1 MAEETPKEQVNKREE
16 FREEFYEDEINLL
29 DLFLV
34 LVKRKNLILKIT
46 FFAAFITAIISLILP
61 SVYRAETKILP
72 PSPNTSVTAQI
83 ISQLGIQAGL
93 PESALPVK
101 SPSDLYVELI
111 KSRPV
116 LDAIIDRFNLMKLYD
131 TKSREDARRALLK
144 VLKVSADKKSGIIT
158 VAVEDK
164 DPRRAADMANAFVEE
179 FKNLTKNLAL
189 TEASQRRLFFE
200 EQLKDTKE
208 KLILAEEDL
217 KNFQEKTGAIQ
228 VDEQVKAILLN
239 IAQLRAQ
246 IAAKEAQIKA
256 MRTYANSQNPDLIKA
271 EEELRALRAQL
282 AALEA
287 KSPLKNSDPFIPTGA
302 LPRVSTEYLRKLRDL
317 KYYETLYEILVKNYE
332 LAKIDEAKD
341 YVLVQVIE
349 KAIPPEKKA
358 KPKRKLMVF
367 VATISAFFFSVL
379 LAFFQEY
386 LEKASSDPE
395 NKNKLE
401 EIKKHLAFGNKREIF
416 NVKNLNLKF
425 LKKKFFKS

>member
-61 SVYRAETKILP
+61 PVYRAETKILP
-72 PSPNTSVTAQI
+72 PTPNTSITAQI
-83 ISQLGIQAGL
+83 ISQLGAQFGL

-101 SPSDLYVELI
+101 SSTDLYVELF

-116 LDAIIDRFNLMKLYD
+116 LDAIIDRFNLMKLYE
-131 TKSREDARRALLK
+131 TKTREDARRVLLK
-144 VLKVSADKKSGIIT
+144 KVLNVSADKKSGIIT

-164 DPRRAADMANAFVEE
+164 DPKRAADMANAFVEE

-208 KLILAEEDL
+208 KLILAEEEL
-217 KNFQEKTGAIQ
+217 KSFQEKTGAIK
-228 VDEQVKAILLN
+228 VDEQVKAVLSN
-239 IAQLRAQ
+239 IAQLKAQ
-246 IAAKEAQIKA
+246 IAAKEAQIKV
-256 MRTYANSQNPDLIKA
+256 MRTYANSQNPELIKA

-287 KSPLKNSDPFIPTGA
+287 KSPLKNSDPLIPTGTF
-302 LPRVSTEYLRKLRDL
+302 PKVSTEYLRKLRDL

-341 YVLVQVIE
+341 SVLVQVIE
-349 KAIPPEKKA
+349 KAIPPERKA
-358 KPKRKLMVF
+358 KPKRTLMVL
-367 VATISAFFFSVL
+367 VATLSAFFLSIF

-416 NVKNLNLKF
+416 NVKNLKF